1 MSAPDRLAALA
12 TRYDLVIIGGGI
24 TGAGV
29 LREAVRTGAS
39 VLLVDRSDFASGT
52 SSGSS
57 KLVHGG
63 LRYLQSA
70 QWRLTL
76 ESVRERGRL
85 LREAPGLVDPQAFLM
100 PIQHD
105 SKPSRALMQTG
116 LFIYDLMAGRLTSR
130 WMTAREVADAE
141 PALSRENIHGAMY
154 FQDAQTDDARLV
166 QRLIED
172 SRALGAHALNYV
184 AAEDLVRSGERVTG
198 LVLTD
203 RMSMATR
210 HIEAGLVINATGA
223 WTRQFASATVR
234 APQLRP
240 LRGSHFVF
248 AHDRLPIA
256 HAITWLHPQDRRPV
270 FAFPWEGAVLFGTT
284 DLDHDMRLSE
294 YPRMTAEE
302 SAYLLEALNLRFP
315 AVNLAASDALST
327 YAGVRPVV
335 AGGKDAPSAESRESA
350 LWSSEGLIS
359 ITGGKLTTFRVTAR
373 QVLREAARQSP
384 HLALRADAPL
394 FEKGATEDAASRRL
408 QGRLGANA
416 AGKLTSQSSAE
427 DRELVPG
434 TPYSWAELRWSARHE
449 QVMSLDD
456 LLMRRTR
463 MGLVTANG
471 GRELL
476 PRIRAAVQAD
486 LGWDDARWIDEE
498 AAYLSMWQQRH
509 APA

>member
-1 MSAPDRLAALA
+1 MSALDRLAALA
-12 TRYDLVIIGGGI
+12 PRYDLVIIGGGI

-85 LREAPGLVDPQAFLM
+85 LREAPGLVDLQTFLM
-100 PIQHD
+100 PIRYD
-105 SKPSRALMQTG
+105 SKPSRALIQAG

-130 WMTAREVADAE
+130 WMTASEVADAE
-141 PALSRENIHGAMY
+141 PALSREHLHGAMR
-154 FQDAQTDDARLV
+154 FHDAQTDDARLV

-172 SRALGAHALNYV
+172 SRALGASALNYV
-184 AAEDLVRSGERVTG
+184 QAEDLTRSGERVTG

-203 RMSMATR
+203 RTSMATR
-210 HIEAGLVINATGA
+210 NIEAGLVVNATGA
-223 WTRQFASATVR
+223 WARQFAPATVG

-240 LRGSHFVF
+240 LRGSHFVY
-248 AHDRLPIA
+248 ARDRLPIS
-256 HAITWLHPQDRRPV
+256 HAITWPHPRDRRPV

-284 DLDHDMRLSE
+284 DLDHDMRMSE
-294 YPRMTAEE
+294 HPRMTAEE
-302 SAYLLEALNLRFP
+302 SAYLIEALNLRFP
-315 AVNLAASDALST
+315 DVKLTATDALST

-350 LWSSEGLIS
+350 LWSSTGLIS

-384 HLALRADAPL
+384 KLAPRPDAPL
-394 FEKGATEDAASRRL
+394 FERGEASHPTLRRL
-408 QGRLGANA
+408 QGRLGASA
-416 AGKLTSQSSAE
+416 AERATSQSSAE
-427 DRELVPG
+427 ERELIPG
-434 TPYSWAELRWSARHE
+434 TPYSWMELRWSARHE
-449 QVMSLDD
+449 QVMRLDD

-463 MGLVTANG
+463 IGLITADG
-471 GRELL
+471 GHELL
-476 PRIRAAVQAD
+476 TRIRATVQSD
-486 LGWDDARWIDEE
+486 LGWDDPRWMDEE

-509 APA
+509 APG